1 MVILYGIIWLYLV
14 IRINQ
19 IVYREVVNRCLY
31 IHISIYIYIERE
43 RDTLI
48 RIYIYTYMYLYII
61 YIIYIKYI
69 IHLLKKKA
77 PMGLNV
83 AGSY

>member
-1 MVILYGIIWLYLV
+1 
-14 IRINQ
+14 
-19 IVYREVVNRCLY
+19 
-31 IHISIYIYIERE
+31 
-43 RDTLI
+43 
-48 RIYIYTYMYLYII
+48 MYL

-83 AGSY
+83 AVSY

>member
-1 MVILYGIIWLYLV
+1 M
-14 IRINQ
+14 
-19 IVYREVVNRCLY
+19 Y
-31 IHISIYIYIERE
+31 I
-43 RDTLI
+43 
-48 RIYIYTYMYLYII
+48 YII